1 MADKAEDDKKR
12 PRGRPPKYVSSEARQ
27 AARRAQV
34 REATRIW
41 RDNRRARQR
50 VSLHS
55 IEDAGRIIDR
65 VINNML
71 SLAARVGARP
81 EHYPQGFA
89 DLLQTYA
96 GDARAAA
103 AHLRHVLDAARQR

>member
-1 MADKAEDDKKR
+1 MTEMTDDDKKR
-12 PRGRPPKYVSSEARQ
+12 PRGRPPKYASSEARQ

-41 RDNRRARQR
+41 RDNHRARQR
-50 VSLHS
+50 VTLHS

-71 SLAARVGARP
+71 SLAERVGARP

-89 DLLQTYA
+89 ELLQTYA
-96 GDARAAA
+96 GDARTAA
-103 AHLRHVLDAARQR
+103 AHLHHVLDAARQR